1 MFPTNHAIA
10 LTSPEGIELLIH
22 VGINTVKLGGKH
34 FSARVAQDDTVTA
47 GQLLLEFDIPA
58 IQGEGYDIASA
69 VIVTNSDAYAS
80 IAVERMGAVRA
91 MEKMIVL

>member
-1 MFPTNHAIA
+1 M
-10 LTSPEGIELLIH
+10 
-22 VGINTVKLGGKH
+22 
-34 FSARVAQDDTVTA
+34 AQDDTVAA

-58 IQGEGYDIASA
+58 IQSEGYDIASA
-69 VIVTNSDAYAS
+69 VIVTNSDSYTS